1 MAVITE
7 EMKQFLEANR
17 PSYVA
22 TTSAAGIPNVSPK
35 RTIRVL
41 DENHLAFAEILSPK
55 TRQNLKENNNV
66 CVLLMNAQEARGYQ
80 FKGKAEYITSGEL
93 YDSISAEIK
102 QAMPQFPPVKGVVK
116 IKVDDIFE
124 FGQKR

>member
-7 EMKQFLEANR
+7 DMKQFIENNR

-22 TTSAAGIPNVSPK
+22 TTSAEGIPNVSPK

-41 DENHLAFAEILSPK
+41 DENHLAFADILSPK

-66 CVLLMNAQEARGYQ
+66 CVLLVNAQEARGYQ
-80 FKGKAEYITSGEL
+80 FKGKAEYLTTGEL
-93 YDSISAEIK
+93 FEKISAEIK
-102 QAMPQFPPVKGVVK
+102 ERMPQFPAVQGVVK
-116 IKVDDIFE
+116 IKVDQIFE
-124 FGQKR
+124 FGQRR